1 MNIKLS
7 ENRKR
12 IIVKMFKR
20 GFTMSKIGVLFELG
34 TLDVEKIIR
43 DWMVEQDKILNTPGR
58 KLFS

>member
-1 MNIKLS
+1 
-7 ENRKR
+7 
-12 IIVKMFKR
+12 MFKR